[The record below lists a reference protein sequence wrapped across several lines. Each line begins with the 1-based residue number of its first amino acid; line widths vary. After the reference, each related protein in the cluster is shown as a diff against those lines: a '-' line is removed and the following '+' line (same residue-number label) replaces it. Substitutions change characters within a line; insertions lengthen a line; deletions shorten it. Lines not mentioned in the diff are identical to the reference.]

1 MKVNLNFA
9 QTPAGK
15 DICAPIFFL
24 RENSEFEIAER
35 NADCDSLIIAGV
47 AGNGVVVAKA
57 IINEL
62 QQILS
67 CPLQFITIAID
78 KNNPL
83 EVSLSEQSDFDNK
96 TIILVDDVAN
106 SGKIL
111 LYSLKTFL
119 RYQPKSIQT
128 LVLVERSHKLFP
140 VRTDYVG
147 LSIATTLQEHIRVQT
162 EGDKI
167 TGASLH

>member
-1 MKVNLNFA
+1 MNNVATNSILSSEDVSRKVRRMA
-9 QTPAGK
+9 
-15 DICAPIFFL
+15 
-24 RENSEFEIAER
+24 FEIAER
-35 NADCDSLIIAGV
+35 NADCDSLIIAGI

-57 IINEL
+57 IIKEL

-67 CPLQFITIAID
+67 CPLQFITVGID

-96 TIILVDDVAN
+96 TIIVVDDVAN
-106 SGKIL
+106 SGRIL